1 MANPKRRH
9 SASRQAK
16 RRAKWKITPANL
28 SICPQC
34 KTQKLPHRI
43 CPKCG
48 YYKGKP
54 VVVIEDKK
62 DKKDK
67 KDKRKK
73 RG

>member
-16 RRAKWKITPANL
+16 RRANWKVTPKNL
-28 SICPQC
+28 SICTQC
-34 KTQKLPHRI
+34 KTPKLPHRI
-43 CPKCG
+43 CPQCG

-54 VVVIEDKK
+54 VVVIEEKEDKK
-62 DKKDK
+62 
-67 KDKRKK
+67 KK